1 MYEIPVLRE
10 QLDHVAEE
18 RHHRQACSLPLKP
31 SSACV
36 RFSFR
41 SSPPS
46 VVGITSFLWQ
56 ASIIHCR
63 CRRLPIMYD
72 FSVFV
77 R

>member
-1 MYEIPVLRE
+1 MYEIPVRANSSTTSANSGTTGRL
-10 QLDHVAEE
+10 
-18 RHHRQACSLPLKP
+18 CSLPLKP
-31 SSACV
+31 SMACV

-41 SSPPS
+41 SRPPS
-46 VVGITSFLWQ
+46 VVGITSFLRQ

-72 FSVFV
+72 FRVLV